1 MTLRMRINE
10 AIHKVF
16 RKIRDSPYAS
26 QTMAAMKE
34 TATSSIHIPVL
45 PEKVLEALAPVP
57 GGHYLDGTLGLGGH
71 AGSILE
77 YAPDS
82 EICALDR
89 DGSALGLAR
98 ERLARFEH
106 RVHYFHL
113 PFADFPRAII
123 ETGWKSINGAILDLG
138 VSSLQIDTAERGF
151 SFLEKGPLD
160 MRMDQNG
167 GKSAEYLV
175 NKLPFEELKRI
186 IAEYGEDPQ
195 AGRIAR
201 RIVEERKIEPF
212 RDTGRLASVVRS
224 AYPAAW
230 RRNSRNHPATR
241 TFQALRLAVN
251 DELGQLERFLA
262 EILKWLAPGGR
273 LAIISFHSLEDRIVK
288 NAMRHWAS
296 GCICSKQ
303 IPVCVCGHVPEVR
316 ILYKKPLTAS
326 AEELERNPRASSAK
340 LRAVEKLGDMTDDNS

>member
-1 MTLRMRINE
+1 M
-10 AIHKVF
+10 V
-16 RKIRDSPYAS
+16 
-26 QTMAAMKE
+26 AMKE
-34 TATSSIHIPVL
+34 KAVSSIHIPVL
-45 PEKVLEALAPVP
+45 PEQVLDALAPVP

-71 AGSILE
+71 AESILE
-77 YAPDS
+77 NAPGS

-89 DGSALGLAR
+89 DGRAIELAR
-98 ERLARFEH
+98 ERLASFGS

-113 PFADFPRAII
+113 PFADFPRALA
-123 ETGWKSINGAILDLG
+123 ETGWKSINGALLDLG
-138 VSSLQIDTAERGF
+138 VSSLQIDSGERGF
-151 SFLEKGPLD
+151 SFHEKGPLD
-160 MRMDQNG
+160 MRMDQDGG

-175 NKLPFEELKRI
+175 NKLSFEELKKI
-186 IAEYGEDPQ
+186 IAGYGEDPQ

-212 RDTGRLASVVRS
+212 RDTERLASVVRS

-262 EILKWLAPGGR
+262 EILKWLVPGGR

-340 LRAVEKLGDMTDDNS
+340 LRAAEKLGDRADDNS